1 MRLRARWGWSAA
13 NRRLATK
20 LWDRARIGTVSQG
33 IRGVSYP
40 FWGRLLSKDNTPMIH
55 VDLPVSIDYLYDVG
69 EIAGVRPVR
78 AVCEGT
84 AVLRPTSTHPLGV
97 RLEEA

>member
-1 MRLRARWGWSAA
+1 MGTSALQIHQFYFSEALRCGSLKVFPPGGSA
-13 NRRLATK
+13 L
-20 LWDRARIGTVSQG
+20 
-33 IRGVSYP
+33 
-40 FWGRLLSKDNTPMIH
+40 MI
-55 VDLPVSIDYLYDVG
+55 LPVSIDYLYDVE

-84 AVLRPTSTHPLGV
+84 AVLRSTSTHSLGV

>member
-1 MRLRARWGWSAA
+1 ME
-13 NRRLATK
+13 
-20 LWDRARIGTVSQG
+20 
-33 IRGVSYP
+33 
-40 FWGRLLSKDNTPMIH
+40 
-55 VDLPVSIDYLYDVG
+55 LPVSIDYLYDVE

-84 AVLRPTSTHPLGV
+84 AVLRPTSTHSLGV

>member
-1 MRLRARWGWSAA
+1 MSSTRRRSRAPPTVRQLVEGSK
-13 NRRLATK
+13 RECSLIQQILHSSTGAT
-20 LWDRARIGTVSQG
+20 SE
-33 IRGVSYP
+33 IR
-40 FWGRLLSKDNTPMIH
+40 
-55 VDLPVSIDYLYDVG
+55 LPVSIDYLYDVE

-84 AVLRPTSTHPLGV
+84 AVLRSTSTHSLGV

>member
-1 MRLRARWGWSAA
+1 MD
-13 NRRLATK
+13 NKKHQQPQQTK
-20 LWDRARIGTVSQG
+20 T
-33 IRGVSYP
+33 
-40 FWGRLLSKDNTPMIH
+40 NTHPH
-55 VDLPVSIDYLYDVG
+55 TTNKEHTQLPVSIDYLYDVG

>member
-1 MRLRARWGWSAA
+1 MHLWFSLLEYTYSKVMR
-13 NRRLATK
+13 
-20 LWDRARIGTVSQG
+20 
-33 IRGVSYP
+33 
-40 FWGRLLSKDNTPMIH
+40 
-55 VDLPVSIDYLYDVG
+55 LPVSIDYLYDVG

>member
-1 MRLRARWGWSAA
+1 MPASELGGRPGLPWTI
-13 NRRLATK
+13 LAS
-20 LWDRARIGTVSQG
+20 LAS
-33 IRGVSYP
+33 
-40 FWGRLLSKDNTPMIH
+40 
-55 VDLPVSIDYLYDVG
+55 LPVSIDYLYDVE

-84 AVLRPTSTHPLGV
+84 AVLRSTRTHSLGV

>member
-1 MRLRARWGWSAA
+1 MVHAWVGQFLVICYNITRFFTRIVADGAGARFAA
-13 NRRLATK
+13 A
-20 LWDRARIGTVSQG
+20 GC
-33 IRGVSYP
+33 
-40 FWGRLLSKDNTPMIH
+40 
-55 VDLPVSIDYLYDVG
+55 LPVSIDYLYDVE

-84 AVLRPTSTHPLGV
+84 AVLRSTSTHSLGV

>member
-1 MRLRARWGWSAA
+1 MLFP
-13 NRRLATK
+13 
-20 LWDRARIGTVSQG
+20 QG
-33 IRGVSYP
+33 
-40 FWGRLLSKDNTPMIH
+40 
-55 VDLPVSIDYLYDVG
+55 LPVSIDYLYDVE

-84 AVLRPTSTHPLGV
+84 AVLRSTSTHSLGV